1 MKKYVVFDFDG
12 TLTIAKKGS
21 NSWYNIWNY
30 LDALDEDEYLF
41 NKYKNGEFDYNEWVL
56 RCIDSYKTHNLD
68 KSAMEA
74 LANNV
79 NLINDIAKIFQLF
92 NKLNIKIYIMSQG
105 VKNIIDLALKDVS
118 KYISDIQGVELFF
131 DENDIVSGAS
141 YKIEDKQDYIQDIIA
156 QENCNPDDILFVG
169 NGQNDETVY
178 KTGVETLC
186 LNADD
191 TDCNNKTFW
200 TNSLE
205 TDSLSDI
212 LRYVLPDDYELNVDN
227 EIKN

>member
-30 LDALDEDEYLF
+30 LDALDEDEYLY
-41 NKYKNGEFDYNEWVL
+41 NKYKNGEFDYNEWVI

-68 KSAMEA
+68 KSAMKV

-79 NLINDIAKIFQLF
+79 NLINDIAEIFQLF

-105 VKNIIDLALKDVS
+105 VKNIIDLALKDVL

-156 QENCNPDDILFVG
+156 QENCDPKDILFVG

>member
-79 NLINDIAKIFQLF
+79 NLINDIAEIFQLF

>member
-1 MKKYVVFDFDG
+1 
-12 TLTIAKKGS
+12 
-21 NSWYNIWNY
+21 
-30 LDALDEDEYLF
+30 
-41 NKYKNGEFDYNEWVL
+41 
-56 RCIDSYKTHNLD
+56 
-68 KSAMEA
+68 
-74 LANNV
+74 
-79 NLINDIAKIFQLF
+79 
-92 NKLNIKIYIMSQG
+92 MSQG
-105 VKNIIDLALKDVS
+105 VKNIIDLALKDVL

-156 QENCNPDDILFVG
+156 QENCDPEDILFVG